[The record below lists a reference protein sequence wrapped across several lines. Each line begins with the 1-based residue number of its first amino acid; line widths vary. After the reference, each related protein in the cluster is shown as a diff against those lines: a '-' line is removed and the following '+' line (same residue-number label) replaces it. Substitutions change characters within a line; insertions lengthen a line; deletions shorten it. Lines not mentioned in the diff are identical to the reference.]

1 MSNNTKIEYICSDIN
16 ELLKEH
22 DIIKNICS
30 CPPSI
35 SYKEVM
41 ESMSFQLYQIQVVIK
56 KQEND
61 YTWSL
66 SRIESLFDMAS
77 IIHEDEY
84 DIICG
89 YIMYSREDGYWYRL
103 KQYIQDKRNILEVM
117 LSECYKESL
126 RLD

>member
-1 MSNNTKIEYICSDIN
+1 MSNTKIEYICSDID

-22 DIIKNICS
+22 DIIKNVCS

-35 SYKEVM
+35 SYKKVM

-61 YTWSL
+61 YVWSL
-66 SRIESLFDMAS
+66 CRIESLFDMAS

-89 YIMYSREDGYWYRL
+89 YIMYSRDDGYWYRL
-103 KQYIQDKRNILEVM
+103 KSYIQDKRNVLEVM